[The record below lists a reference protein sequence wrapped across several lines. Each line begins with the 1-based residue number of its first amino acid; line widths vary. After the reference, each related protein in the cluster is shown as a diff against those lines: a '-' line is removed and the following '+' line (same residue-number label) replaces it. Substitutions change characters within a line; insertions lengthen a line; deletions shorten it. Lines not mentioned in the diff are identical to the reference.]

1 MHLVLFAAREAVQ
14 ESLGFSPFELVFCHT
29 VRGPLKLLR
38 EKWLTE
44 TSDLNLLDYVST
56 FKERLYNACKL
67 AQENLKTSQMK
78 MKTWYDKDARNRVFK
93 PGDKVLVFLPI
104 PGHPLQAR
112 YFGPY
117 EIESKISDVNY
128 VVKTPGRRKEKRVC
142 HVNMWKKYFDRSD
155 RNFVKPVST
164 FANVNCVENCVEP
177 ECDVENNEKDFIQSV
192 WLTNSEILTNP
203 EVKLGHLTAHQ
214 NEEVLQLMKEYTLIF
229 PDVPKKTN
237 AALHDVIV
245 GDALPIKQHPY
256 RINLLKL
263 QYMRKEIQYMLE
275 NDIIEPSNSDWSSPC
290 ILVPKPD
297 GT

>member
-1 MHLVLFAAREAVQ
+1 
-14 ESLGFSPFELVFCHT
+14 
-29 VRGPLKLLR
+29 
-38 EKWLTE
+38 
-44 TSDLNLLDYVST
+44 
-56 FKERLYNACKL
+56 
-67 AQENLKTSQMK
+67 

-104 PGHPLQAR
+104 PGHPLQAK
-112 YFGPY
+112 YFGSY

-142 HVNMWKKYFDRSD
+142 HVNILKEYFDRSD

-164 FANVNCVENCVEP
+164 FANINCVENCVEP

-192 WLTNSEILTNP
+192 RLTNSEILTNP
-203 EVKLGHLTAHQ
+203 EVKLRHLTAHQ
-214 NEEVLQLMKEYTLIF
+214 KEEVLQLMKEYTLIF

-245 GDALPIKQHPY
+245 GDASPIKQHPY
-256 RINLLKL
+256 RLNPLKL

-297 GT
+297 GTYRLCTLEKSRWALPI